1 MSPSGVERPPRT
13 PLRGFAR
20 LAVVTA
26 VVALAVVALG
36 GVVRATDSG
45 LACPT
50 WPGCF
55 YAGDFVP
62 QRDLS
67 VWLEHS
73 HRLLAGALGLLIAG
87 GLGWA
92 LLRHRDRPRIVW
104 PLAAASAAV
113 LVQAALGAAV
123 VLFQLQ
129 AELVTAHLGMGMAV
143 VGLLLFVALEAAQ
156 GTSSGE
162 RAGGDRRLARTS
174 LAVAAL
180 TYVQIL
186 VGGHVTG
193 VGAGLV
199 YAGSPLLG
207 IATFAP
213 IERESQLFNVA
224 HRVLAV
230 ALVVAIGVLVRRT
243 KASGATGWLARL
255 PHVASALVVLQVLLG
270 VANLWSGLS
279 PLSVIPHLA
288 VASWIWA
295 VLVLH
300 AALASRAAAG
310 LPAAVPGVRGTA
322 RRLAWGQR

>member
-1 MSPSGVERPPRT
+1 VSQPAPHPPSARLPG
-13 PLRGFAR
+13 LAR
-20 LAVVTA
+20 LAALTA

-36 GVVRATDSG
+36 GVVRATDNG

-55 YAGDFVP
+55 SGGDFVP
-62 QRDLS
+62 RADVG

-73 HRLLAGALGLLIAG
+73 HRLLAGVLGLLIAG
-87 GLGWA
+87 ALLWA
-92 LLRHRDRPRIVW
+92 LLRHRDRRPIVW
-104 PLAAASAAV
+104 ALAAAAAAV

-123 VLFQLQ
+123 VLFQLR

-143 VGLLLFVALEAAQ
+143 VALLVVVALEAAQ
-156 GTSSGE
+156 GPAPAAA
-162 RAGGDRRLARTS
+162 RDRRLLRTS

-199 YAGSPLLG
+199 YADSPFLG
-207 IATFAP
+207 VATFAP
-213 IERESQLFNVA
+213 IARESQLFNVA

-230 ALVVAIGVLVRRT
+230 ALVVAIGVLVSRT
-243 KASGATGWLARL
+243 LRSGATGWLARL
-255 PHVASALVVLQVLLG
+255 AHVASGLVVLQVLLG

-288 VASWIWA
+288 VASWLWA
-295 VLVLH
+295 VLVAH
-300 AALASRAAAG
+300 AALA
-310 LPAAVPGVRGTA
+310 A
-322 RRLAWGQR
+322 RRVPAGSVTRDRDRGAPARELAGSER

>member
-1 MSPSGVERPPRT
+1 MSQPVPPPPSPRL
-13 PLRGFAR
+13 PGLSR
-20 LAVVTA
+20 LAVLTA
-26 VVALAVVALG
+26 AVALAVVALG
-36 GVVRATDSG
+36 GVVRATDNG

-55 YAGDFVP
+55 SGGDFIPRADVG
-62 QRDLS
+62 

-73 HRLLAGALGLLIAG
+73 HRLLAGGLALLIAG
-87 GLGWA
+87 ALLWA
-92 LLRHRDRPRIVW
+92 LLRHRDRRGIVW
-104 PLAAASAAV
+104 ALAAAAAAV

-123 VLFQLQ
+123 VLFQLR

-143 VGLLLFVALEAAQ
+143 VALLVVVAVEAAQ
-156 GTSSGE
+156 GPAPAPAL
-162 RAGGDRRLARTS
+162 RDRRLLRTS
-174 LAVAAL
+174 LGVAGL

-199 YAGSPLLG
+199 YADSSFLG

-213 IERESQLFNVA
+213 IARESQLFNAA

-230 ALVVAIGVLVRRT
+230 ALVVAIGVLVSRT
-243 KASGATGWLARL
+243 VRSGATGWLARL
-255 PHVASALVVLQVLLG
+255 AHVASALVVLQVLLG

-300 AALASRAAAG
+300 AALA
-310 LPAAVPGVRGTA
+310 A
-322 RRLAWGQR
+322 RRVIADDIALARGEPARELAGSGR